1 MLVPP
6 RTSVSAPYTPC
17 SLGWCG
23 SCRFDVLEPPVLASL
38 RHSMYMHCKDVF
50 FNTKFMSEHKSV
62 GVS

>member
-23 SCRFDVLEPPVLASL
+23 SCRFDVLEPPVLDSL
-38 RHSMYMHCKDVF
+38 RHIRYRHFKDVF
-50 FNTKFMSEHKSV
+50 FYTNFMSEHNSV